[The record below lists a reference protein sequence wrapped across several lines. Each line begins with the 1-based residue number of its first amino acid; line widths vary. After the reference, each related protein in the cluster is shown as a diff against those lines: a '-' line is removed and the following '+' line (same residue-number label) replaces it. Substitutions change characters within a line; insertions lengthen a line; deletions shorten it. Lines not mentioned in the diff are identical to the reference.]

1 MVPPSTAMAW
11 GRVKKKRPRP
21 LVRSRAG
28 EEALTMSRTRPD
40 YRNSRVPSNTG
51 KYYYMKITIAPTMN
65 NEESSQPGEKV
76 VAFE

>member
-11 GRVKKKRPRP
+11 DRVKENKKRPRP
-21 LVRSRAG
+21 LGRGRAG

-40 YRNSRVPSNTG
+40 YRNSHGPSKTG
-51 KYYYMKITIAPTMN
+51 KYCYMKITIAPSMN
-65 NEESSQPGEKV
+65 KEVSPPGMK